1 MTLKRWHF
9 PCTVASRMSPLF
21 ETSAVQLRRAALQ
34 HGLAGQAVLEGELVP
49 RARAFLAA
57 AREIQF
63 EAHRAGVSGPE
74 TAKLRS
80 DAIDIVFDALFLRAG
95 GAAPSLCLLAT
106 GGYGRAELC
115 PLSDID
121 LMVLVPAH
129 NAETRAATEAILYPL
144 WDLGLKVGHSVR
156 TVEEATSFA
165 LDDLHLRVALLETRY
180 LCGARPLFDQLEARL
195 SQMLSGQ
202 AWQPFAR
209 LIVESQRRRREKAGG
224 SAYLQEPDLKNG
236 VGALRDVQGCVW
248 LARIARGLAG
258 PGALAASGLLPSA
271 DVAKFQAARACLLRL
286 RCELHFQVTRP
297 TEQLSLERQDT
308 LSSALGYQGSLTER
322 IGAMM
327 GEHFDAAD
335 HVRRC
340 VEIIEGAVM
349 GEPEPE
355 GWGDPIYAD
364 GFRIVPGGAVTAEH
378 RLVFEED
385 PGRLVRLFRLC
396 QIHEARPDRVL
407 SLMVRERAQLLTPV
421 VAESE
426 ESCSALRAMLTE
438 GGRVYG
444 ALNALRE
451 HGLLYRLVPE
461 FAGLH
466 CLVQF
471 EFYHRWT
478 ADVHTLRCLMEL
490 DEIYAGKTPVDQAY
504 REVVLGSEAPSLLYA
519 ILFLHD
525 IAKSGGI
532 EGHAERGVPI
542 ADQVLARLGFDARER
557 EIAAGVIRH
566 HLVMGIY
573 WQRHDIDDPANIE
586 RFAHL
591 MGDEQ
596 VLRFLHVHTRC
607 DARATS
613 PDLWTAFKDGQH
625 WTLYRRTLAKLA
637 GEAENDSGAVVAA
650 LRAATTRIIAG
661 QVPADEIDAHF
672 VAMPAGYFLHAAPE
686 DAAVHL
692 RMIHQLI
699 ASVSSADAEQSLRP
713 IVDWRDDVGSAQSA
727 VTVVTWDR
735 AGLFSRMAGAFA
747 VAGINIVSCRAFS
760 RADDVAI
767 DFFKVVLPVGKE
779 ADSKARF
786 TQALSKSLL
795 EGADLLEEVAAE
807 EARLQLTAPRR
818 KAYVPLAA
826 RVEVYYEAALDR
838 TVAEIQCNDR
848 FGLLF
853 RLGRAIREAG
863 YAITFANISTEQGFA
878 LDTFYLVPERGLTR
892 VPASPEVL
900 ADALRELVS

>member
-1 MTLKRWHF
+1 
-9 PCTVASRMSPLF
+9 MSPVS
-21 ETSAVQLRRAALQ
+21 ETYAVQLRRAALQ
-34 HGLAGQAVLEGELVP
+34 NGLAGQAALEGEIVP
-49 RARAFLAA
+49 RAKAFLAS
-57 AREIQF
+57 AREVQF
-63 EAHRAGVSGPE
+63 EAHRAGVPGAE
-74 TAKLRS
+74 VAKLRS
-80 DAIDIVFDALFLRAG
+80 DAIDIVFDALYLRAG
-95 GAAPSLCLLAT
+95 AGAAALCLLAT

-121 LMVLVPAH
+121 LMVLVPEHSPAI
-129 NAETRAATEAILYPL
+129 RAATEAILYPL
-144 WDLGLKVGHSVR
+144 WDLGLKVGQSVR

-165 LDDLHLRVALLETRY
+165 QDDLHLRVALLETRF
-180 LCGARPLFDQLEARL
+180 LCGHRALYDRLEARL
-195 SQMLSGQ
+195 SEGLSGN

-248 LARIARGLAG
+248 LARIARGAAG
-258 PGALAASGLLPSA
+258 PGGLGAAGLLPLV
-271 DVAKFQAARACLLRL
+271 DVEKFSAARACLLRL
-286 RCELHFQVTRP
+286 RCELHFQATRA

-308 LSSALGYQGSLTER
+308 LSSALGYQGSLTQR

-327 GEHFDAAD
+327 REYFDAAD

-340 VEIIEGAVM
+340 VEIVEGAVL

-355 GWGDPIYAD
+355 GWGEPIRTD
-364 GFRIVPGGAVTAEH
+364 GFRIVPGGTVTPEH

-396 QIHEARPDRVL
+396 QIHDARPDRAL
-407 SLMVRERAQLLTPV
+407 SVMVRERAHLLTAEV
-421 VAESE
+421 AAAES
-426 ESCSALRAMLTE
+426 SGSALRAMLTE

-478 ADVHTLRCLMEL
+478 ADVHTLRCLLEL
-490 DEIYAGKTPVDQAY
+490 DGIYAGKTSLDQAY
-504 REVVLGSEAPSLLYA
+504 RSVVLGSESPSLLYA
-519 ILFLHD
+519 VLFLHD

-542 ADQVLARLGFDARER
+542 ADAVLARLGFDARER

-573 WQRHDIDDPANIE
+573 WQRHDIDDPANVE
-586 RFAHL
+586 RFARL
-591 MGDEQ
+591 VGDEQ

-613 PDLWTAFKDGQH
+613 PELWTDFKDGQH
-625 WTLYRRTLAKLA
+625 WSLYRRTLAKLA
-637 GEAENDSGAVVAA
+637 GEAEPDQGAATANLRARTAA
-650 LRAATTRIIAG
+650 LLG
-661 QVPADEIDAHF
+661 DQVPADEVEAHF
-672 VAMPAGYFLHAAPE
+672 TAMPRSYFLHAAPE
-686 DAAVHL
+686 DAARHL
-692 RMIHQLI
+692 RMVHQLI
-699 ASVSSADAEQSLRP
+699 LSVSEADAELSLRP
-713 IVDWRDDVGSAQSA
+713 IVDWRDDVGSGQSS

-767 DFFKVVLPVGKE
+767 DFFKVVLPPGKE
-779 ADSKARF
+779 AASKEVFSEALAR
-786 TQALSKSLL
+786 SLL
-795 EGADLLEEVAAE
+795 EGTDLLEDVGAAE
-807 EARLQLTAPRR
+807 ALAVRTAPRR
-818 KAYVPLAA
+818 KAFVPLAA
-826 RVEVYYEAALDR
+826 KAEVYFEEDLRR

-848 FGLLF
+848 LGLLF

-863 YAITFANISTEQGFA
+863 YTITFANISTEQGFA
-878 LDTFYLVPERGLTR
+878 LDTFYLEPERGLANR
-892 VPASPEVL
+892 PAPPEVL
-900 ADALRELVS
+900 AAALREQLS